1 MNTGRQSLPAKRV
14 LAAALVSFCTLIGFA
29 MPLAAHARTTS
40 GNGVTGGAPGVVAA
54 DGAVGQVSLLVGQA
68 RALSAG
74 GAWRNLQR
82 GAPIRVGDRIETQA
96 GGHVHVQFVDG
107 GRMSV
112 RPSSRLVIEDYTA
125 PDPARPGTGAIRFQ
139 LEEGVVRS
147 ITGRWGE
154 SARDRFRLNT
164 PLAAIGVKGT
174 DFAVRSQSDR
184 TEASVYTGAIVVAN
198 RVAGCAAAVGPCGN
212 GTEQLLTATMRGQM
226 VELSKNQP
234 APQLVPAVDL
244 LAQSARSAL
253 PLMAR
258 SGGEP
263 ASIGSTTTTAG
274 ASTPSASTNTPPANA
289 GGDAAAR
296 PALTESIA
304 ANVVRQAVAP
314 PVIEDMVWL
323 RPRPQAAAGDTL
335 SRVYSA
341 AEAAGRRPTVGSL
354 DYTLFSA
361 GTPFSANTV
370 IAGGET
376 VANFRLGGAS
386 ASLVSSEGKTLEGVQ
401 VGAGSLRL
409 DFTRQLFSTSL
420 VLSSALLGQT
430 DLTASG
436 QITSAGYFFSLS
448 DLLFLAGAVNGNAKE
463 AGYFFEK
470 RVDPGVV
477 RGITLWG
484 R

>member
-1 MNTGRQSLPAKRV
+1 M
-14 LAAALVSFCTLIGFA
+14 
-29 MPLAAHARTTS
+29 ART
-40 GNGVTGGAPGVVAA
+40 
-54 DGAVGQVSLLVGQA
+54 
-68 RALSAG
+68 
-74 GAWRNLQR
+74 
-82 GAPIRVGDRIETQA
+82 
-96 GGHVHVQFVDG
+96 
-107 GRMSV
+107 
-112 RPSSRLVIEDYTA
+112 
-125 PDPARPGTGAIRFQ
+125 
-139 LEEGVVRS
+139 
-147 ITGRWGE
+147 
-154 SARDRFRLNT
+154 
-164 PLAAIGVKGT
+164 
-174 DFAVRSQSDR
+174 
-184 TEASVYTGAIVVAN
+184 
-198 RVAGCAAAVGPCGN
+198 
-212 GTEQLLTATMRGQM
+212 
-226 VELSKNQP
+226 
-234 APQLVPAVDL
+234 
-244 LAQSARSAL
+244 
-253 PLMAR
+253 
-258 SGGEP
+258 GGEP
-263 ASIGSTTTTAG
+263 ANIGSSTTAG
-274 ASTPSASTNTPPANA
+274 AAAPSATTSTTTANA

-304 ANVVRQAVAP
+304 ANVARQAVAP

-323 RPRPQAAAGDTL
+323 RPRAQATIGDTL
-335 SRVYSA
+335 SRAYSA

-361 GTPFSANTV
+361 GTPFSANSV

-386 ASLVSSEGKTLEGVQ
+386 ASLVNTEGKTLEAVQ

-420 VLSSALLGQT
+420 ALSSALLGQT

>member
-1 MNTGRQSLPAKRV
+1 MDTWAPLRSAASALVVAAS
-14 LAAALVSFCTLIGFA
+14 LAAPAVVSV
-29 MPLAAHARTTS
+29 AHARTTA
-40 GNGVTGGAPGVVAA
+40 GNGVSGGAPGVVGA

-68 RALSAG
+68 RVLSPAGSWRALE
-74 GAWRNLQR
+74 R
-82 GAPIRVGDRIETQA
+82 GAAVRVGDRIETQA
-96 GGHVHVQFVDG
+96 GGHVHLQFVDG

-112 RPSSRLVIEDYTA
+112 RPSSRLVIEDYSA
-125 PDPARPGTGAIRFQ
+125 PDPARAGTGAIRFQ

-154 SARDRFRLNT
+154 AARDRFRLNT

-174 DFAVRSQSDR
+174 DFAVRSQAE
-184 TEASVYTGAIVVAN
+184 TTAASVYTGAIVVAN
-198 RVAGCAAAVGPCGN
+198 RGAGCAAAVGPCSN
-212 GTEQLLTATMRGQM
+212 GTETLLTAGMRGQM

-258 SGGEP
+258 SAGEP
-263 ASIGSTTTTAG
+263 AATVATNTTA
-274 ASTPSASTNTPPANA
+274 ATPSSTPAA
-289 GGDAAAR
+289 DAAKPVTGSER

-304 ANVVRQAVAP
+304 ASVAKQAVAA
-314 PVIEDMVWL
+314 PVIEGMVWL
-323 RPRPQAAAGDTL
+323 RPRATAPAGDTL
-335 SRVYSA
+335 SRLYSA
-341 AEAAGRRPTVGSL
+341 ADAAGRRATVGSL

-361 GTPFSANTV
+361 GAPFSAANV
-370 IAGGET
+370 IAGGESI
-376 VANFRLGGAS
+376 ASFRLGGAS
-386 ASLVSSEGKTLEGVQ
+386 ATLVNTEGKVLEGVQ
-401 VGAGSLRL
+401 VGAGSLKL

-420 VLSSALLGQT
+420 ALSSALLGQT

-436 QITSAGYFFSLS
+436 AITAAGYFFAVS
-448 DLLFLAGAVNGNAKE
+448 DNLFLAGAVNGNAKE
-463 AGYFFEK
+463 AGYLFEK
-470 RVDPGVV
+470 RVDPGIV